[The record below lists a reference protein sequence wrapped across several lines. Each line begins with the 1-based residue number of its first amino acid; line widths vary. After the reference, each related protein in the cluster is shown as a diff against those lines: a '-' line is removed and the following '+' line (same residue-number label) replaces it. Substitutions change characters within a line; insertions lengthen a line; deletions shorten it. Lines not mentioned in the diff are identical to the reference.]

1 MKNKILFISAFLSL
15 YIFVPDNVYK
25 IGLCDFGDV
34 MCRSSFRDWGESAL
48 FFLLVFFFSLIT
60 YFAPD
65 RVFQSWWRFARIA
78 IPIAF
83 VLSLIINLEIFRSPG
98 EQWGALIDIP
108 ALIVIY
114 STFALGS
121 AWQIWKGWRSDSN

>member
-1 MKNKILFISAFLSL
+1 MKNKLSL
-15 YIFVPDNVYK
+15 WVLIISLLFSLVIPASYLGLLDSYYKYELFEVIFNQS
-25 IGLCDFGDV
+25 I
-34 MCRSSFRDWGESAL
+34 
-48 FFLLVFFFSLIT
+48 FFSCIFFFSLIT

-78 IPIAF
+78 IPTAF